1 MNVYNIHL
9 FTIISLLACLLAMYW
24 TQRNQV
30 ARDEEKLGL
39 GKGIVKLLGLWIG
52 IPCFL
57 ASAEASYQYGI
68 IGMLGYSV
76 AGIIGL
82 LFIFLVNRKTKN
94 QRQSLRFL
102 PLLCALEDILISVLA
117 GKMILNLIYSI
128 NEQLSVACVTLFLLL
143 MLVVQIGKPYQAS
156 FVIVILAMSA
166 TMLLPTL
173 VYLKVSVPTVYSGV
187 KFLATDMLR
196 LDISSSWSLAGA
208 LLVRFMTGSLI
219 HPRLGMTFHQIKV
232 SKRGLCFC
240 LAPLIW
246 AFLPISMGT
255 LAFVSKAEAIWPP
268 LPDQV
273 SLMVVGYFAGQIGI
287 VLLIVT
293 LIVILITAVPHA
305 TISEQERAVWMR
317 GAVIVAAG
325 AISFLFPKLTIL
337 DTMLYFALI
346 WAAVAPVV
354 LLKNEVGQGGAAI
367 VIIAGLAA
375 GLFYSQ
381 TKGITIGVLADVL
394 VSVSVAVLLAIPT
407 NWKKRRRSLEPTVG
421 SD

>member
-30 ARDEEKLGL
+30 ASDEEKLGV

-57 ASAEASYQYGI
+57 ASAQASYQYGI

-76 AGIIGL
+76 AGILGL
-82 LFIFLVNRKTKN
+82 LFIFMVNRKIIY
-94 QRQSLRFL
+94 QRQPLRYL
-102 PLLCALEDILISVLA
+102 PLLWVLEDILISVLA

-128 NEQLSVACVTLFLLL
+128 NDHLSIAFVTSFLLL
-143 MLVVQIGKPYQAS
+143 MLAVQFGKPNQAS
-156 FVIVILAMSA
+156 FVIVLLAMSA

-219 HPRLGMTFHQIKV
+219 HPRLGITFHQIKV

-246 AFLPISMGT
+246 ACLPISMGT
-255 LAFVSKAEAIWPP
+255 LSFVSKAEAIWPSF
-268 LPDQV
+268 PDQV
-273 SLMVVGYFAGQIGI
+273 SVMVVGYFAGQIGI

-293 LIVILITAVPHA
+293 LIIILITAVPQA
-305 TISEQERAVWMR
+305 TLGEQKSAVWMR
-317 GAVIVAAG
+317 GAIILVAG
-325 AISFLFPKLTIL
+325 AISLLFPKLTIL

-354 LLKNEVGQGGAAI
+354 LLISKLGRGGAAI
-367 VIIAGLAA
+367 VIIAGLTT
-375 GLFYSQ
+375 GCFYSL
-381 TKGITIGVLADVL
+381 TSGVTIGVLVDVL
-394 VSVSVAVLLAIPT
+394 VSVSVAVLLTIPT
-407 NWKKRRRSLEPTVG
+407 NWKKRRNSLGPTFG

>member
-9 FTIISLLACLLAMYW
+9 FTILSLLACLLAMYW

-30 ARDEEKLGL
+30 VGDEEKLGL
-39 GKGIVKLLGLWIG
+39 GKGMVKLLGIWIG

-57 ASAEASYQYGI
+57 ASAQAAYQYGM
-68 IGMLGYSV
+68 IGMLGYSL
-76 AGIIGL
+76 AGILGL
-82 LFIFLVNRKTKN
+82 LFLFMMNRK
-94 QRQSLRFL
+94 RQSPRKPL
-102 PLLCALEDILISVLA
+102 PYVALLSALEDILISVLA
-117 GKMILNLIYSI
+117 GKMILNLIYGIQEHVSI
-128 NEQLSVACVTLFLLL
+128 ACVTLFLLL
-143 MLVVQIGKPYQAS
+143 MLAVRVGKPYQAS
-156 FVIVILAMSA
+156 FVIVLLAMSA

-196 LDISSSWSLAGA
+196 LDLPATWSLAGA
-208 LLVRFMTGSLI
+208 LLVRFMAGSLI
-219 HPRLGMTFHQIKV
+219 HPRLGQTFHQIKV

-273 SLMVVGYFAGQIGI
+273 SVMVVGYFAGQIGI

-293 LIVILITAVPHA
+293 LIIILITAVPHA
-305 TISEQERAVWMR
+305 TGGEQKRAVWMR
-317 GAVIVAAG
+317 GAVILAAG
-325 AISFLFPKLTIL
+325 AISLLFPKLTIL
-337 DTMLYFALI
+337 DTMLYFALM

-354 LLKNEVGQGGAAI
+354 LFRSELGKGGATL
-367 VIIAGLAA
+367 VISAGLAT
-375 GLFYSQ
+375 GFFYSQ
-381 TKGITIGVLADVL
+381 EGGIAIGVMVDAL
-394 VSVSVAVLLAIPT
+394 VSVSVAVLLTIPT
-407 NWKKRRRSLEPTVG
+407 IWKKRRNSLGPTVG